1 MFQFRRFP
9 TYDYLIHHRLTDSSS
24 AGFPHSEIHGSK
36 PAFGSPWLIADRCVL
51 RRLLVP
57 RHSPCALCS
66 LTIFFL
72 VLWVLSSTNN
82 ICSFL
87 PFKYYL
93 SLFFVQFSRCIFAS
107 QKSFSLREKQFFEAG
122 LELPTFFGLYE
133 ILFTKFHVAFKSF
146 VFSLKLGFS
155 SERRVFQ
162 YASEKKSS
170 ISRKLVG
177 SSGLEPPTSRLS
189 GVRSNHLSYEP
200 V

>member
-1 MFQFRRFP
+1 M
-9 TYDYLIHHRLTDSSS
+9 
-24 AGFPHSEIHGSK
+24 
-36 PAFGSPWLIADRCVL
+36 
-51 RRLLVP
+51 P

-82 ICSFL
+82 ICSFYPL
-87 PFKYYL
+87 NITYHF
-93 SLFFVQFSRCIFAS
+93 SLFSFQGAFLLRKNRFHFV
-107 QKSFSLREKQFFEAG
+107 KSNSLKPDSNCQ
-122 LELPTFFGLYE
+122 PFFGLYE

-162 YASEKKSS
+162 YASEEKSS